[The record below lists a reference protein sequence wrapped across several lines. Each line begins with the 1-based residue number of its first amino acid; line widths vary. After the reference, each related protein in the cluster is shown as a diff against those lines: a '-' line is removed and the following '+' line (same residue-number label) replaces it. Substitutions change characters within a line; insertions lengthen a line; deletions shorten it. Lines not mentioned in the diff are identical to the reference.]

1 MNLEFT
7 PKPIILIDT
16 SYYVF
21 YRYFA
26 TNRWFSFQNK
36 EFNVEDIIENPEFI
50 SSFLKH
56 FESDLKKITK
66 KWKTVTQNIVFCLDC
81 QRCNIWRNDIFDQYK
96 GNRVQ
101 NLNFN
106 NKIFTFFIDHLS
118 TTDLKV
124 VHFERLEAD
133 DVIFLIQDKLKQ
145 VSANDIIIIS
155 NDNDYLQIVSDR
167 TTIVNM
173 QFKDIIS
180 RGNKDGKVNLY
191 HKAIFGDKSD
201 NIHKIASYIT
211 KEKSFELSKMKYE
224 DILLWLEK
232 HNLIEKFNNNMLL
245 ICFENIPKQLSDNFY
260 ENLQI
265 SIQ

>member
-1 MNLEFT
+1 MILEFT
-7 PKPIILIDT
+7 SNPIILIDT

-36 EFNVEDIIENPEFI
+36 EFNTEDIIENKEFTG
-50 SSFLKH
+50 SFIKH

-66 KWKTVTQNIVFCLDC
+66 KWKTVPQNIVFCLDC
-81 QRCNIWRNDIFDQYK
+81 QRCNIWRNDIYEQYK

-101 NLNFN
+101 NMNFN

-118 TTDLKV
+118 MTDLKV
-124 VHFERLEAD
+124 VHFDRLEAD

-145 VSANDIIIIS
+145 VSINNIIIIS

-173 QFKDIIS
+173 QFKDITL

-201 NIHKIASYIT
+201 NINKIASYIT
-211 KEKSFELSKMKYE
+211 KEKSIELSKMNYE
-224 DILLWLEK
+224 NIIKWLEQ

-245 ICFENIPKQLSDNFY
+245 ICFENIPKEISNNFY